1 VKLARA
7 AVLGAEFVAE
17 DSAGSIYAPETK
29 LLSQIHRKKRFMM
42 NSTKQTAR
50 IAGCLY
56 LLVIVFGVFALMYV
70 RPSLIVPGDAATT
83 AARMMASESLFR
95 IGVVSELLMYT
106 CFLLL
111 PLPLYVLLKPVS
123 KPLASLMVIFVFV
136 SVPIG
141 MLNTLN
147 NFAALSFL
155 SGDGYLT
162 VFTTQQLQ
170 AQMMNF
176 LNLYDLG
183 YLIGQIFFGL
193 WLIPLGYLAFKSG
206 YFPKILGVLVIIGGF
221 AQLVDTFTSFLFPS
235 YQGMIITVLGVFGF
249 SEILFCL
256 WLLTIGVKIQRAQA
270 LPSAA

>member
-1 VKLARA
+1 
-7 AVLGAEFVAE
+7 
-17 DSAGSIYAPETK
+17 
-29 LLSQIHRKKRFMM
+29 M

-50 IAGCLY
+50 IAGFLY
-56 LLVIVFGVFALMYV
+56 LMVIGFGVFALMVV

-83 AARMMASESLFR
+83 ASMITASESLFR
-95 IGVVSELLMYT
+95 IGVVSELIMYT

-111 PLPLYVLLKPVS
+111 PLPLYVLLKPAG
-123 KPLASLMVIFVFV
+123 KNLALLMVLFVLV

-147 NFAALSFL
+147 NFAALSLL
-155 SGDGYLT
+155 SGADYLT
-162 VFTTQQLQ
+162 VFTAEQLQ
-170 AQMMNF
+170 AQVMHF

-206 YFPKILGVLVIIGGF
+206 YFPKILGVLVILGGF
-221 AQLVDTFTSFLFPS
+221 AQLADTFTSFLFPS
-235 YQGMIITVLGVFGF
+235 YEGIIITVLGVFGF

-256 WLLTIGVKIQRAQA
+256 WLLGFGVKIQRAQT
-270 LPSAA
+270 LPSTA